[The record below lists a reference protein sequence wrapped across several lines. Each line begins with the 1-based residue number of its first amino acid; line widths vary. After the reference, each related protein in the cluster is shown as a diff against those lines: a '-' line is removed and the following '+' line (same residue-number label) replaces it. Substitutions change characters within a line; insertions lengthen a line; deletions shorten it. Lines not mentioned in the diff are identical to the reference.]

1 VLGYNRILDERKS
14 GKGKRPDTSLRP
26 NLNVDK
32 SRKVESEWEEVDSKT
47 VLVACLGIVV
57 IVDSILIVV
66 GNRDVVA
73 KQRLPGRSTGGHQ
86 AQA

>member
-1 VLGYNRILDERKS
+1 
-14 GKGKRPDTSLRP
+14 LRP

-32 SRKVESEWEEVDSKT
+32 SRRVESEWEGVDSET
-47 VLVACLGIVV
+47 VLVACFRIIV

-66 GNRDVVA
+66 GNRDVVV
-73 KQRLPGRSTGGHQ
+73 KQRFPGRSTGGDQ